1 MFDVNFV
8 EVSTVSHAWPER
20 SAIPSA
26 AGSTASLNPAR
37 RPRRAWM
44 VLCGLMLAVL
54 AIVIAVNS
62 RAIGTG
68 GAYQSALVG
77 RHNVE
82 ETVVATGR
90 VRPRAH
96 VDVGARVSGQLR
108 KLHVRIGSLVREGD
122 LLAEIDAEAQEAK
135 VEGIRAELARLSA
148 ELAELEAVLL
158 YAERQHGRLSEL
170 SRTNAAS
177 QAKEDEAFRDK
188 SVAKARRDSTI
199 AKIRQTEASLKAER
213 VALGYTRILAPMSG
227 TVISI
232 EAVEGQTLNAN
243 YEAPEILRIAD
254 LAVMTIWTDVSESD
268 VTKLSVGMP
277 VSFTTLGH
285 IDRTWQATLREIL
298 PAPQRP
304 PRRAASASDRA
315 SPGNN
320 VIFYVALFDIT
331 NGDQALRVGM
341 TAQVSFVYARAQ
353 NAIAVPTAA
362 LQVPSSAQPTNARAA
377 TGADSPRRAQVHI
390 LNPDDGSVSLRE
402 IVTGVRGPRFVEVTG
417 GVAIGER
424 VVTGEA
430 RRPPRSGL
438 SFER

>member
-1 MFDVNFV
+1 
-8 EVSTVSHAWPER
+8 VSHAWPER
-20 SAIPSA
+20 SAFPSA
-26 AGSTASLNPAR
+26 AGSAASLNPAR
-37 RPRRAWM
+37 RLRRAWM
-44 VLCGLMLAVL
+44 ILCGLMLTAL

-62 RAIGTG
+62 RATDIG
-68 GAYQSALVG
+68 ADYQSALVG

-82 ETVVATGR
+82 ETVLATGR

-122 LLAEIDAEAQEAK
+122 LLAEIDADAQEAK
-135 VEGIRAELARLSA
+135 VEGIRAELARLNA

-170 SRTNAAS
+170 SRTNAVS
-177 QAKEDEAFRDK
+177 QAKEDEALRDK
-188 SVAKARRDSTI
+188 SMATARRDSTI

-227 TVISI
+227 TVVSV
-232 EAVEGQTLNAN
+232 EAMEGQTLNAN

-254 LAVMTIWTDVSESD
+254 LAVMTVWSDVSESD
-268 VTKLSVGMP
+268 VTRLSVGMP
-277 VSFTTLGH
+277 ASFTTFGH
-285 IDRTWQATLREIL
+285 PDRTWEATLREIL
-298 PAPQRP
+298 PAPQRLA
-304 PRRAASASDRA
+304 RRVASASDRA
-315 SPGNN
+315 SLGSN
-320 VIFYVALFDIT
+320 VISYVALFDIA
-331 NGDQALRVGM
+331 NADQALRVEM
-341 TAQVSFVYARAQ
+341 TAQVSFVYARVQ

-362 LQVPSSAQPTNARAA
+362 LQVPSSTLPAKARAA
-377 TGADSPRRAQVHI
+377 TRANSPGRAQVHI
-390 LNPDDGSVSLRE
+390 LNPDDGSVSLRD
-402 IVTGVRGPRFVEVTG
+402 IATGVRGPRFVEVTG

-424 VVTGEA
+424 VITGEA